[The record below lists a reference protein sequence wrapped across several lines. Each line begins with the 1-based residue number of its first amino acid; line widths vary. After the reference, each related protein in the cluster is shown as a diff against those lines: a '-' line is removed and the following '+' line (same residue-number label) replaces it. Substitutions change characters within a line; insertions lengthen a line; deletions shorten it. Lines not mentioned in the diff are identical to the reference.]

1 MTFSSIVAARIA
13 SLSSFTSAAFLCRSE
28 WPGVARYCDS
38 AMPAARIT
46 LPQRSISDL
55 T

>member
-1 MTFSSIVAARIA
+1 MAAG
-13 SLSSFTSAAFLCRSE
+13 SLHVFFQVSRVRRFRAVLNGLTS
-28 WPGVARYCDS
+28 RYCDS

-46 LPQRSISDL
+46 LPQRSISDF